1 MSKTQDKKIQNKIE
15 HAEYLWGQAQMKAAA
30 MQQMLDIAIGE
41 FETHKEELDEEVVKT
56 VEAQIALRKKD
67 IETFIMSEKDIYLER
82 IGIQQD

>member
-1 MSKTQDKKIQNKIE
+1 MKNRIE

-30 MQQMLDIAIGE
+30 MQQMMDIAIGE
-41 FETHKEELDEEVVKT
+41 FETHKEELDAEVVKT
-56 VEAQIALRKKD
+56 VEEQIALRKKD